1 MKKRKILSKSFS
13 VLLAVLMLLSVIP
26 LTAFAKYNNEY
37 YAAANTN
44 YISQVAMY
52 NSSSSNDDAKNNL
65 RNKGWTPI
73 GANFNSGDAHDSNFV
88 HMGAKYSTNAAE
100 AIRAFRI
107 YKGQGAPNS
116 ITSWINGYN
125 VTFYKVGSG
134 AHDCVPSVLSGSV
147 DLNAGGGGDYLYIYA
162 TRDPNAG
169 PPVTAY
175 TMTVDSDQYLSGW
188 YHVTSFHDT
197 GTPYDANSGQ
207 GSKSAFLWCHWKSS
221 ATGVSTTNL
230 RTAYT
235 NSASYETST
244 NYTEASR
251 AVLKT
256 ARTNASTCYTAFDNN
271 GGVAA
276 YTQTQIN
283 AYQTAITTALNNL
296 QTNVY
301 LKATTNGG
309 TPDKDTT
316 VTIGTKSSVEFD
328 VSEYAATKNY
338 YNFVGWNT
346 DKDATTGS
354 ASSVTVGMNTPVYA
368 IFSAELKDTF
378 CYLTSDGENTSEEK
392 TVTVYNNTDSAE
404 VTAPVEIG
412 SFVTYG
418 GKTYTLVGWRSD
430 TAAAAPMNASN
441 TYTHS
446 VATPEATHYAVYRND
461 ITVEYNKNG
470 GETDMPSET
479 KPQYLTASSEMNIS
493 NPSFTLAADPTRVG
507 HTFAGWY
514 TDSECSDENKAGDAG
529 ETYTAN
535 ENTTLYAKWNIN
547 SYTVIF
553 ANYDGEAVKTES
565 VKYGEKATAPAE
577 NPAKP
582 YDETYHYVFSGWN
595 GFTAETVVT
604 EDVTYT
610 AEYTSV
616 AHTYSSEVTT
626 PSTCVKHG
634 TTTYTCAC
642 GYSYTA
648 NDVEFADHTRGDAV
662 KENEVAATCTEDGSY
677 DEVVYCTVCGE
688 ELSRESKT
696 VEATGHDFTNAVN
709 DKKYLAEE
717 ATCGMSPLYYVS
729 CTNCGESSRG
739 TDKENKFTY
748 GEPLGHNLEHHDA
761 NNATCTENGNIE
773 YYTCTRCKE
782 IFKDAEGKEAISS
795 EDTVKKA
802 NGHTEVIDA
811 AKPATC
817 TETGLTEGKHCSVC
831 DEVLV
836 KQETVSALT
845 HDWGEWT
852 VTTAPTC
859 TALGVETRVCK
870 NDASHTET
878 RSIEKAAHVYSAFV
892 ETVTKATCK
901 ATGTDKY
908 KCATCDETKTVE
920 TPVDGT
926 NHVETVLVNVKEATC
941 AEEGYTGDK
950 QCTACGVTVERGAA
964 TEKKDHV
971 LIHHDAKAATCT
983 AVGWNAYDECENC
996 EYSTYEALP
1005 VDSDAHDWGE
1015 WDVTTVPTCT
1025 VGGEETRI
1033 CNRDESHVEV
1043 HAIDAFGHDF
1053 TKEVIDDAHLA
1064 SAATCTAKAVYKYGC
1079 TKCDEIG
1086 TETFEYSNALGH
1098 DFELVSETPATCT
1111 ADGEKSYKCTRCDE
1125 TKTEKLPANGHSW
1138 GEWVTVKEPTA
1149 TEKGLAKRTCSA
1161 CTAEE
1166 EKPLEYVSEK
1176 NRTIQFVNIDR
1187 MHYVLDNDGEDYIV
1201 YNSGA
1206 VKWYTDKPLNFT
1218 VYTYS
1223 NFKYQT
1229 VIVKVDGVEISPN
1242 ADGVYTVPA
1251 GESLAVVTVEGAVEN
1266 SDGTKLSFW
1275 EMIVRFFKKI
1285 FSAIAG
1291 LFGGSSGSKS

>member
-1 MKKRKILSKSFS
+1 
-13 VLLAVLMLLSVIP
+13 MLLSVIP

-595 GFTAETVVT
+595 GFTDETVVT

-610 AEYTSV
+610 AKYDAVE
-616 AHTYSSEVTT
+616 HTYSEFVEQ
-626 PSTCVKHG
+626 VK
-634 TTTYTCAC
+634 
-642 GYSYTA
+642 
-648 NDVEFADHTRGDAV
+648 
-662 KENEVAATCTEDGSY
+662 AATCTEQ
-677 DEVVYCTVCGE
+677 GE
-688 ELSRESKT
+688 E
-696 VEATGHDFTNAVN
+696 
-709 DKKYLAEE
+709 KYKCA
-717 ATCGMSPLYYVS
+717 
-729 CTNCGESSRG
+729 NCDS
-739 TDKENKFTY
+739 TTIKAI
-748 GEPLGHNLEHHDA
+748 PVAADA
-761 NNATCTENGNIE
+761 HA
-773 YYTCTRCKE
+773 
-782 IFKDAEGKEAISS
+782 
-795 EDTVKKA
+795 
-802 NGHTEVIDA
+802 
-811 AKPATC
+811 
-817 TETGLTEGKHCSVC
+817 
-831 DEVLV
+831 
-836 KQETVSALT
+836 
-845 HDWGEWT
+845 WGEWT

-859 TALGVETRVCK
+859 TALGVETRVCTR
-870 NDASHTET
+870 DANHAET
-878 RSIEKAAHVYSAFV
+878 RDLA
-892 ETVTKATCK
+892 
-901 ATGTDKY
+901 
-908 KCATCDETKTVE
+908 
-920 TPVDGT
+920 
-926 NHVETVLVNVKEATC
+926 KES
-941 AEEGYTGDK
+941 
-950 QCTACGVTVERGAA
+950 
-964 TEKKDHV
+964 HV
-971 LIHHDAKAATCT
+971 LTHHDAKAATCT
-983 AVGWNAYDECENC
+983 AVGWNAYDKCANC
-996 EYSTYEALP
+996 DYTTYVEIP
-1005 VDSDAHDWGE
+1005 VDVNAHAWGE
-1015 WDVTTVPTCT
+1015 WTVTDATCKQAGSRTRVCNNNNEHTETENIPVKEHTPVTVPGKESTCT
-1025 VGGEETRI
+1025 ETGLTDGKKCSV
-1033 CNRDESHVEV
+1033 CNEVLVEQ
-1043 HAIDAFGHDF
+1043 
-1053 TKEVIDDAHLA
+1053 EVIPEKPHTPGEAVKENETSATCTAEGSYDEVVYCTVCKNEISRDKKKTVTIPHTIGILTEKIAEATCTAEGREKTVTICKVCKTVFSTETKTIAKTAHTPGEA
-1064 SAATCTAKAVYKYGC
+1064 VKENEAAATCTAEGSYDEVVYCSVC
-1079 TKCDEIG
+1079 TAELSREPK
-1086 TETFEYSNALGH
+1086 TEEKIAH
-1098 DFELVSETPATCT
+1098 DFELVSETAATCT

-1125 TKTEKLPANGHSW
+1125 TKTEKLTANGHSW

-1149 TEKGLAKRTCSA
+1149 TEEGLAKRTCSA
-1161 CTAEE
+1161 CGTEE
-1166 EKPLEYVSEK
+1166 EKTLDRVSER
-1176 NRTIQFVNIDR
+1176 NRIIQFVNIDR

-1251 GESLAVVTVEGAVEN
+1251 GENLAVVTVVGAVED